1 MPNKKEAA
9 AAVAQIVERNKRDL
23 VKKAVTAMSQRGGQN
38 TTPSPD
44 EFPSRIGSKSVFNR
58 FVEKT
63 VRENPNFK
71 IGEDAP
77 FDAESIDESG
87 LYELSATGARK
98 SVSQQ
103 KYFIY
108 VFSLVYFYLESKSEG
123 NDGRLRKS
131 HFDTPEGLVN
141 HNMSLAL
148 QYLRKDYGTFE
159 NIDFSDSPG
168 SVDPTTEIIYI
179 SSFPQDRL
187 ERMEEEIKDKLH
199 SMGILGSAASAI
211 AAFPYKMSDTS
222 NNGGKTFYEKLCHEF
237 THRYIREA
245 YESQNMKSQTIEE
258 AFAWF
263 SGIYLEKGL
272 DFDHGPE
279 NYEHYNEPETIT
291 WMIDFLR
298 ETVKMENPENVID
311 WTREKGRELLK
322 NNYTLSGSDKVE
334 FAQFLL
340 PNYNQRASK
349 LDRICQGELQSVVN
363 DFKKELQ
370 KLETK
375 EGPKHQD
382 IRDKIEDMNHHLDE
396 FDLPDDFE
404 KHILEDL
411 IHEMIQHKWGIPT
424 FMEKFDDAVE
434 KERKELEAM
443 INDLTNLAKLLSR
456 HDQLSDYPE
465 IKNVAIRANYVGKD
479 LEELEY

>member
-1 MPNKKEAA
+1 VPTKKEAA

-58 FVEKT
+58 FVENT

-148 QYLRKDYGTFE
+148 HYLRKDYGTFE
-159 NIDFSDSPG
+159 DIDFSDSPG
-168 SVDPTTEIIYI
+168 SVDPTTEIIYT

-199 SMGILGSAASAI
+199 SMGILGSA
-211 AAFPYKMSDTS
+211 
-222 NNGGKTFYEKLCHEF
+222 
-237 THRYIREA
+237 EA
-245 YESQNMKSQTIEE
+245 
-258 AFAWF
+258 
-263 SGIYLEKGL
+263 
-272 DFDHGPE
+272 
-279 NYEHYNEPETIT
+279 
-291 WMIDFLR
+291 
-298 ETVKMENPENVID
+298 
-311 WTREKGRELLK
+311 LL
-322 NNYTLSGSDKVE
+322 
-334 FAQFLL
+334 LL
-340 PNYNQRASK
+340 
-349 LDRICQGELQSVVN
+349 
-363 DFKKELQ
+363 F
-370 KLETK
+370 
-375 EGPKHQD
+375 
-382 IRDKIEDMNHHLDE
+382 
-396 FDLPDDFE
+396 
-404 KHILEDL
+404 HI
-411 IHEMIQHKWGIPT
+411 K
-424 FMEKFDDAVE
+424 
-434 KERKELEAM
+434 
-443 INDLTNLAKLLSR
+443 
-456 HDQLSDYPE
+456 
-465 IKNVAIRANYVGKD
+465 
-479 LEELEY
+479 